1 MLRCKCGFL
10 ARRRLGVPVS
20 PFLDTSQAKDLV
32 IKHRNEEGGMGIF
45 FYKNATEGGNWI
57 IQERIHNS
65 DFVNSMLPPNA
76 PLSTFRIITMSR
88 SSLNLNERD
97 LEIKKSDSH
106 DSRDSDYG
114 HNNIDGDGEED
125 KVGSGIKALSCVFRA
140 GRENAPT
147 DHDSVLFD
155 VDIDTGLVGKGST
168 NSNWYKIGLHHI
180 LSCPWRTNDEDQR
193 ISHHPDSG
201 KSKSVTGRKIEQ
213 ISSMVKLVEE
223 SHRKMCPD
231 VPFVGWDVVL
241 SNDEEVPMCL
251 LEVNLSCNFFRG
263 SFNEKEYFS
272 FIDEMFTELGT
283 KMAAKN
289 K

>member
-1 MLRCKCGFL
+1 
-10 ARRRLGVPVS
+10 
-20 PFLDTSQAKDLV
+20 
-32 IKHRNEEGGMGIF
+32 MGIF

-97 LEIKKSDSH
+97 LEIEKSDSH